1 MEDLEV
7 QVGELADSQGMWSVR
22 GARIAMICA
31 AAMIAVPAPLLIVGL
46 VSTTDR
52 TTSTGHAEGCEVLSI
67 RKPGWFRGKESAKI
81 GTTCGT
87 LSTPQTGAIID
98 SLVAGQVYDF
108 DVLINTV
115 SGSTSRII
123 TRSTPQSTL
132 EHLQQQVLPK

>member
-98 SLVAGQVYDF
+98 SLVVGRVYDF

-115 SGSTSRII
+115 NGSTSRII